1 MDALSSPER
10 TSALLALARAWLD
23 AFNARD
29 LERLLALYEADAVH
43 TSPKLRA
50 REPATKGEI
59 RGKDALRAWWR
70 DAMDRLPG
78 LRYEAQHLTAMGD
91 RVFMEYVRTNPGDE
105 PLLVAEVLVATAAGT
120 IRASHVYHG

>member
-1 MDALSSPER
+1 MNEAI
-10 TSALLALARAWLD
+10 AREWLR

-29 LERLLALYEADAVH
+29 LDALLALYDEAAVH

-59 RGKDALRAWWR
+59 RGVAALRAWWR

-78 LRYEAQHLTAMGD
+78 LRYEERHITAMGD
-91 RVFMEYVRTNPGDE
+91 RVFVEYLRTVPGE
-105 PLLVAEVLVATAAGT
+105 EAYVVAEAFVVGRSGA